1 MPKMHISRSQV
12 INAPVTKVHQ
22 ILSDMSQWQAWSP
35 WLISEPEAKVNV
47 RADNKYYTWKGS
59 RVGEG
64 QMEVTSE
71 TPSHVEY
78 DLKFLKP
85 WKSHAKVAM
94 DMQPHGNGTEV
105 TWSMD
110 SSLPFF
116 MFFMKKLM
124 GALIGNDCERGLRLL
139 KDYAEDGEVHSKL
152 NFIGEQDY
160 PGNNYICIKRSCHV
174 DEMPLLMK
182 DDFTKLMSAAHNIKG
197 FKPDEAFSM
206 YHKWDMVKKQVSYT
220 AGVPY
225 EGDKPEV
232 DFAHETGS
240 IPATKIYTLEHV
252 GPYEHLGNAW
262 STLYNMQRNKEIKVK
277 KGIHPFE
284 TYGNSPM
291 NTEPKDLISRINF
304 AVK

>member
-12 INAPVTKVHQ
+12 INAPIDKVHQ
-22 ILSDMSQWQAWSP
+22 ILTDMSQWQAWSP
-35 WLISEPEAKVNV
+35 WLISEPEAKVDV

-64 QMEVTSE
+64 QMEVTAESP
-71 TPSHVEY
+71 THIEY
-78 DLKFLKP
+78 DLIFLKP
-85 WKSHAKVAM
+85 WKSQAKVAM
-94 DMQPHGNGTEV
+94 DIKSSGEATEV
-105 TWSMD
+105 TWSMN

-124 GALIGNDCERGLRLL
+124 SALIGNDYERGLRLL
-139 KDYAEDGEVHSKL
+139 KDYAEDGKVHSKL
-152 NFIGEQDY
+152 NFIGEENY

-174 DEMPLLMK
+174 EEMPNHMK
-182 DDFTKLMSAAHNIKG
+182 TDFTKLMTAAHNMKG
-197 FKPDEAFSM
+197 FKPAEAFCI
-206 YHKWDMVKKQVSYT
+206 YNKWDMINKQVSYT

-225 EGDKPEV
+225 VGDKPEV
-232 DFAHETGS
+232 NFAHETGN

-252 GPYEHLGNAW
+252 GPYDHLGNAW
-262 STLYNMQRNKEIKVK
+262 TTLYGMQRSKEIKVK
-277 KGIHPFE
+277 KSIHPFE

-291 NTEPKDLISRINF
+291 DTDPKDLISRIHF